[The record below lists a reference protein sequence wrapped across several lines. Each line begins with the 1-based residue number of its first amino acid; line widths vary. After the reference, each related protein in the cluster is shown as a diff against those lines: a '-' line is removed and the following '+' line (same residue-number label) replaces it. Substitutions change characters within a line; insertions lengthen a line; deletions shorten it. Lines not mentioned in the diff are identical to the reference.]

1 LAVPFRG
8 WDFTVLGD
16 RLVLEPPAWSFE
28 RMVDEAAARAS
39 SMLDMGTGGGE
50 WLSGRRRAA
59 VRTVATEGWP
69 PNVPLA
75 AARLALLGVPVV
87 RDEGAADNVDQETGP
102 ARGRL
107 AFRAGAFDLVVSR
120 HEAFAAAEVRRVL
133 VTGGTFLTQQASAG
147 ARPFHELLGL
157 APPPDRDLHLDLAC
171 AQLARAGFEIH
182 DTAEGTATAVFRDVG
197 ALAWYLAN
205 VPWAVPDFSPER
217 HRDALVALDG
227 APIRV
232 EAERFWLRAV
242 APGTTTGS

>member
-107 AFRAGAFDLVVSR
+107 RSAR
-120 HEAFAAAEVRRVL
+120 VRS
-133 VTGGTFLTQQASAG
+133 TWS
-147 ARPFHELLGL
+147 
-157 APPPDRDLHLDLAC
+157 
-171 AQLARAGFEIH
+171 
-182 DTAEGTATAVFRDVG
+182 
-197 ALAWYLAN
+197 
-205 VPWAVPDFSPER
+205 
-217 HRDALVALDG
+217 
-227 APIRV
+227 
-232 EAERFWLRAV
+232 
-242 APGTTTGS
+242 